1 ENFQTNSNAGAESN
15 DQQQQQQSQP
25 ISTTITNR
33 MNPNLSQQQQYQSRY
48 NQQGW
53 GTNNSNSAEL
63 YQQQPQQYSSYYDQ
77 AMYGGQ
83 YDQLAATMYA
93 QQQQPQQ
100 MLGDG
105 TIPQESPKGG
115 YVVYVYGIG
124 QRATQEELLMLF
136 QQYGRVLRVDVII
149 DFNTGLG
156 KGFAFVAMERY
167 QDAQLAIQS
176 LDRMPY
182 HGKQLQVRF
191 KAN

>member
-1 ENFQTNSNAGAESN
+1 MNQNHS
-15 DQQQQQQSQP
+15 QQQQQHH
-25 ISTTITNR
+25 
-33 MNPNLSQQQQYQSRY
+33 QQYQSQY
-48 NQQGW
+48 NQQLW
-53 GTNNSNSAEL
+53 GMNNNNSGDP
-63 YQQQPQQYSSYYDQ
+63 YHPQGQQYPSYYDQ

-83 YDQLAATMYA
+83 YDQLAAAMYA
-93 QQQQPQQ
+93 QQQPQQ
-100 MLGDG
+100 ILGDG

-136 QQYGRVLRVDVII
+136 QQYGRVLRVDIII

-167 QDAQLAIQS
+167 QDAQVAIQS